1 MRIWHQSMSDLDAL
15 PEYRALLQRHLHR
28 VVDPDTVVDLHGLQ
42 AGAFGSLAPADVV
55 PYPVAFHRIL
65 GQVLLLY
72 ERAEAEGYDAIVIAG
87 WSEAFLREARSL
99 VDIPVVSMPESNLLA
114 ACSVGKLAG
123 LVTISP
129 LIARHIRTLVSAH
142 RFEQRVTAVVSLE
155 PHVNEHDL
163 AKAMSE
169 PEPLLD
175 AFSRAARQQ
184 INAGADVVIPA
195 EGFLSELL
203 VDRGVDEIDGVSVMD
218 SVGVA
223 LLNAQMMVRLKAR
236 TGLHAGRR
244 WEYRKLPPGERDA

>member
-15 PEYRALLQRHLHR
+15 PEYRDLLQRHVHR
-28 VVDPDTVVDLHGLQ
+28 VVGPGTTVDLHGLE

-65 GQVLLLY
+65 GQVLPLY

-114 ACSVGKLAG
+114 ACSVGRLAG

-129 LIARHIRTLVSAH
+129 LIARHIRKLVGAH
-142 RFEQRVTAVVSLE
+142 GLEQRVSAVVSLE
-155 PHVNEHDL
+155 PQVNEHDL
-163 AKAMSE
+163 ARAMTR
-169 PEPLLD
+169 PEPLLE
-175 AFSRAARQQ
+175 AFRIAARRQ
-184 INAGADVVIPA
+184 IEAGADVIVPA
-195 EGFLSELL
+195 EGFLSEVL

-223 LLNAQMMVRLKAR
+223 LLNAEMMVGLRAK
-236 TGLHAGRR
+236 TGLRTGRR
-244 WEYRKLPPGERDA
+244 WEYRKLPPGT